1 MIPFEEIDTRLEKI
15 GKDRAWLTS
24 KTPYSA
30 DYLRTVLAPNS
41 TRRTERVQKII
52 SDAIEREESEI
63 QSEAVEALKQ
73 HAITVYPSREQF
85 NRWTRA
91 FKHSRSET
99 MEDWAERG
107 LDEMAAEWEQSQ
119 KTPRVVPFAES
130 AVALFEIPL
139 WHAAAGLPASADV
152 ETVDAEVD
160 YGPGRILCEL
170 HGDSMEPKFKN
181 GSRVILRTRE
191 SLKKP
196 VLKKGEIYLFSI
208 GGQNLLKEYNSRKAT
223 PKEIESGLSYKGAD
237 SSQKVRIL
245 KSINPAHKEIVVAED
260 VDWIGWLDRKEN

>member
-1 MIPFEEIDTRLEKI
+1 MIPFEKIDSRLEEI
-15 GKDRAWLTS
+15 AKDRAWLANE
-24 KTPYSA
+24 TPYSA
-30 DYLRTVLAPNS
+30 AYIRDILAPNS
-41 TRRTERVQKII
+41 TRRTERIQKII
-52 SDAIEREESEI
+52 SDAIEREEAA
-63 QSEAVEALKQ
+63 QRDQAVEALKQ

-91 FKHSRSET
+91 FKHSRAET
-99 MEDWAERG
+99 MEEWAERG
-107 LDEMAAEWEQSQ
+107 LDELAAEWEQEQ
-119 KTPRVVPFAES
+119 KSPRLVPFAES
-130 AVALFEIPL
+130 AVAAFDISL
-139 WHAAAGLPASADV
+139 WHAAAGQPVSADV
-152 ETVDAEVD
+152 ETVEVEKD

-181 GSRVILRTRE
+181 GSRVVLRTRE

-223 PKEIESGLSYKGAD
+223 QKEIDAGISYEGAD

-245 KSINPAHKEIVVAED
+245 KSINPAHKEIVVTED